1 MPAHVLHGDSFLVPQ
16 ALKRLTADAGVE
28 GLLEGNRHNLQ
39 GGQVKPQELFSICNA
54 LPFMDTGR
62 LVVVDGLL
70 STQERRPGRNRER
83 SGDSGQGESARG
95 GWDKLAQVV
104 PGMPETTFLVFTDGL
119 ITDSNPLLRLLKP
132 VAQIQSLAA
141 PTGEG
146 LSRWIKEASQQKSAG
161 ISPAAIK
168 RLSDL
173 VGNDLWTLDGELEKL
188 SLYASGRRI
197 EESDVEEL
205 VAQVREAS
213 IFAAVDAMID
223 GRPGL
228 ALRLL
233 RQLRQDGREVSYI
246 IAMVER
252 QLRLLA
258 LTRDSLDN
266 GTSQKDLGRLLGVS
280 SQFVLRK
287 TLDQARRLSR
297 QAVAARYRRLLE
309 ADLAI
314 KQGNLEPDLALEL
327 LAAEQSPPVED
338 RVAT

>member
-1 MPAHVLHGDSFLVPQ
+1 MPTHVLYGDSFLVPQ
-16 ALKRLTADAGVE
+16 ALKRLTTEAGFAD
-28 GLLEGNRHNLQ
+28 LLEGNRHNLQ
-39 GGQVKPQELFSICNA
+39 GSQVKPPELFSICNA

-70 STQERRPGRNRER
+70 SAQERRSGRNRGR
-83 SGDSGQGESARG
+83 SRDSGQAESTRG
-95 GWDKLAQVV
+95 GWEELAQVV
-104 PGMPETTFLVFTDGL
+104 PGMPETTLLVFTDGTL
-119 ITDSNPLLRLLKP
+119 TDSNPLLRLLQP
-132 VAQIQSLAA
+132 VSQVQSLAA

-146 LSRWIKEASQQKSAG
+146 LARWIREASQEKNAS

-173 VGNDLWTLDGELEKL
+173 VGNDLWTLEQELEKL

-213 IFAAVDAMID
+213 VFAAVDAMID
-223 GRPGL
+223 GRAEV

-233 RQLRQDGREVSYI
+233 RQLRLDGRDVSYI
-246 IAMVER
+246 IAMIER

-266 GTSQKDLGRLLGVS
+266 GLAQKDLGNRLGIS

-287 TLDQARRLSR
+287 TVDQARRLSR
-297 QAVAARYRRLLE
+297 QDVTSQYRRLLK

-314 KQGNLEPDLALEL
+314 KKGQMEPDLALEL
-327 LAAEQSPPVED
+327 LVAEQAPAS
-338 RVAT
+338 